1 MIFLIETQ
9 TITVNCNIEKCFE
22 RSSVFIRN
30 LNIYILAIYRFPTG
44 NFDTFLSTVEN
55 LLSNLGTDKPVILAG
70 DFNVRFGSNEENAIN
85 LCDTF
90 VSFGISQTIHAA
102 TRQNSCL
109 DNIFVGTGTD
119 VIASDIVDLNISDH
133 MGQIVDL
140 SISIGNDVVQNKK
153 VCRPMTQRGMLRFH
167 YHI

>member
-1 MIFLIETQ
+1 M
-9 TITVNCNIEKCFE
+9 
-22 RSSVFIRN
+22 
-30 LNIYILAIYRFPTG
+30 
-44 NFDTFLSTVEN
+44 
-55 LLSNLGTDKPVILAG
+55 
-70 DFNVRFGSNEENAIN
+70 
-85 LCDTF
+85 
-90 VSFGISQTIHAA
+90 SQTIRAA

-153 VCRPMTQRGMLRFH
+153 NL
-167 YHI
+167 